1 MLSFDVQIE
10 LEEAHAVCRLM
21 GELDSFT
28 VSHLHHALADVPPTS
43 ALVIDLCDVPFIDSA
58 GLRALVGRIR
68 WARECGT
75 DVVVCSSR
83 AATNKA
89 LAITGFDRFVPVVP
103 SREEAAAMLEA
114 QAQSRLRW
122 RGLGQRNSERGT

>member
-1 MLSFDVQIE
+1 MLRFDVQVE
-10 LEEAHAVCRLM
+10 LEEAYAVCRLV

-28 VSHLHHALADVPPTS
+28 VPQLHHALSDVPPTS
-43 ALVIDLCDVPFIDSA
+43 ALLIDLSEVPFIDSA

-75 DVVVCSSR
+75 DVVVCSNR

-89 LAITGFDRFVPVVP
+89 LALTGFDRFVTVVP
-103 SREEAAAMLEA
+103 SRAEAAATLEA
-114 QAQSRLRW
+114 QARLRLRW
-122 RGLGQRNSERGT
+122 AGLRQRTSEA